1 MQIVPQGTGIII
13 IGQDIFILGIILG
26 VVLMGILIGY
36 IIWQRN
42 HREKPR
48 YQYTIFQT
56 RGYHT
61 EKFFIRLRNR
71 RFKAVVIATIW
82 VLFLLFVLPVL
93 ELYVQDIITD
103 ISALFLIISFIF
115 GFYSAYPLTTWI
127 DWEIPTTGSAIW
139 MRRIIAVLMV
149 LAGLG
154 VTFLWLM
161 SPALVFVSSAIQ
173 GVTTS
178 PFISFMSLMV
188 LIAGFFVGI
197 AVFGAYMEFKFEQRA
212 GGFAFH
218 GRQRFSPKID
228 K

>member
-1 MQIVPQGTGIII
+1 MQIVPEGTGSII

-26 VVLMGILIGY
+26 VVLMGLLIGY
-36 IIWQRN
+36 IIGQRN
-42 HREKPR
+42 HKEKSR

-61 EKFFIRLRNR
+61 EKFFIKLRNR
-71 RFKAVVIATIW
+71 RFKAVVIATTW
-82 VLFLLFVLPVL
+82 VLFLLFVLPIL

-103 ISALFLIISFIF
+103 ISALFLVISFIF
-115 GFYSAYPLTTWI
+115 GFYGAYPLTRWI
-127 DWEIPTTGSAIW
+127 DWEIPTAGSAIW

-161 SPALVFVSSAIQ
+161 SPVLAYVSLAIQ
-173 GVTTS
+173 GVTPS
-178 PFISFMSLMV
+178 PFISLVSLIV

-197 AVFGAYMEFKFEQRA
+197 AVFGAYMEFRFEQRA
-212 GGFAFH
+212 GGLKFH
-218 GRQRFSPKID
+218 GRERF
-228 K
+228 

>member
-1 MQIVPQGTGIII
+1 MHIVPQGTGSIG
-13 IGQDIFILGIILG
+13 IGQDIFLLGIMLG
-26 VVLMGILIGY
+26 VVLMGLLIGY
-36 IIWQRN
+36 ILRQRN
-42 HREKPR
+42 HGETSR
-48 YQYTIFQT
+48 YPSTIFQT

-61 EKFFIRLRNR
+61 KKFLKRVRSR
-71 RFKAVVIATIW
+71 RVGAVLIAAIW

-93 ELYVQDIITD
+93 EFYFQEIITD

-115 GFYSAYPLTTWI
+115 GFYSAYPLTMWI

-139 MRRIIAVLMV
+139 MRRIIAVLMI

-178 PFISFMSLMV
+178 PFISLMSLIV
-188 LIAGFFVGI
+188 LMAGFFLGI
-197 AVFGAYMEFKFEQRA
+197 AVFGAYIEFKFEQRA
-212 GGFAFH
+212 GGFVFH
-218 GRQRFSPKID
+218 GRQRFPK
-228 K
+228 

>member
-1 MQIVPQGTGIII
+1 MQVVPQGTGSTIV
-13 IGQDIFILGIILG
+13 GQAIFILGIILA

-36 IIWQRN
+36 IIGQRN
-42 HREKPR
+42 HKEKSR

-61 EKFFIRLRNR
+61 EKFFIRLRKR
-71 RFKAVVIATIW
+71 RFTAVIIATIW

-93 ELYVQDIITD
+93 EFYVQDIITD

-115 GFYSAYPLTTWI
+115 GFYSAYPLTMWI
-127 DWEIPTTGSAIW
+127 DWEIPATGSAIW

-154 VTFLWLM
+154 VTFLLLM
-161 SPALVFVSSAIQ
+161 SPVLAYVSSAIQ

-178 PFISFMSLMV
+178 PFISFMSLIV
-188 LIAGFFVGI
+188 LMAGFFLGI
-197 AVFGAYMEFKFEQRA
+197 AVFGAYIEFKFEQRA
-212 GGFAFH
+212 GGFVFH
-218 GRQRFSPKID
+218 GRQRFPK
-228 K
+228 